1 MEEKVLFITD
11 FFGPNPGG
19 IENFHTGIVKKWMD
33 NQLILICF
41 DNLLY
46 IEEKELKQFNES
58 LSLKCNIYR
67 FSLKNYDYISKKK
80 IIKEFLSLLEYLK
93 KIYKIKHIILGNI
106 SLMTRLTIPYILD
119 SNIPYSIILH
129 PIDLE
134 ILSFYKWKLLKLIR
148 KAKQIFV
155 YTNYFSEIALIK
167 GIPREMLVQIP
178 IGLFIQWDQNHLKV
192 NKNLKESIQ
201 KNKSKIKI
209 LTVGPLA
216 KNKKIE
222 RVIFVLDH
230 LQKLMDLENIHWYIL
245 GTGSEYHY
253 LKELIQIY
261 GFSAFITLTG
271 FLNNKEI
278 GYMYYNSDI
287 YYHPGGK
294 KGDIFSGFST
304 TLLEA
309 GFCSMAII
317 AGTGAAVDEIIQNNI
332 SGFIFSNEDYKN
344 ISYKLKELIEDS
356 ELRTKIGR
364 ISEER
369 ILREFS
375 IERSV
380 LNIYERIYI

>member
-1 MEEKVLFITD
+1 MKEIVLFITD

-33 NQLILICF
+33 DQLILICF

-46 IEEKELKQFNES
+46 IDEKELKQFNES
-58 LSLKCNIYR
+58 LKHNIYR
-67 FSLKNYDYISKKK
+67 FSLKKSDYISKKK
-80 IIKEFLSLLEYLK
+80 VIKEFLSLFEQIK
-93 KIYKIKHIILGNI
+93 KNYKIKHIILGNI
-106 SLMTRLTIPYILD
+106 SLITRLTIPYILD
-119 SNIPYSIILH
+119 SSIPYSIILH

-134 ILSFYKWKLLKLIR
+134 ILSFYKWNLLKLIR
-148 KAKQIFV
+148 NAKQIFV
-155 YTNYFSEIALIK
+155 YTNYFYEVSLIK
-167 GIPREMLVQIP
+167 GIPRELLIQIP
-178 IGLFIQWDQNHLKV
+178 IGLFIQWDQNNLKV
-192 NKNLKESIQ
+192 SQSLKASIQ

-209 LTVGPLA
+209 LTVGPLS
-216 KNKKIE
+216 KNRKIE
-222 RVIFVLDH
+222 RVVFVLEH
-230 LQKLMDLENIHWYIL
+230 LQKLINLENIHWYIL

-253 LKELIQIY
+253 IKELIEIY
-261 GFSAFITLTG
+261 GFSSCITLTG

-317 AGTGAAVDEIIQNNI
+317 SGSGAAVDEIIQNNI
-332 SGFIFSNEDYKN
+332 SGFIFPNEDYEN
-344 ISYKLKELIEDS
+344 ISFKLKELIEDP
-356 ELRTKIGR
+356 ELRKKIGR
-364 ISEER
+364 MSEER
-369 ILREFS
+369 MVREFS